1 MKCANCGSEVG
12 DDNKFC
18 PNCGDKMVSSGE
30 ANQTAP
36 VELSKPSEA
45 TVDLAESEKESLLSG
60 GEPIVTPSQP
70 LIDNMSQ
77 TNSDL
82 NMSQTNPDFSSNTQ
96 SGGQTQVNVNAAG
109 NNEQP
114 PKKKSKAPI
123 FIGLGVAL
131 VALIAIIGFAVFA
144 GQNFF
149 KRTFSSATD
158 YYKYVEKKNINNN
171 ANWKSYDAYVKR
183 LSSINSS
190 KYTQNISIELSDDA
204 KELISDLSSEVD
216 LSWFEKLDVDV
227 EFAAKDKNY
236 EMSMNSKVNDKDVV
250 SFKAYADDENFYFT
264 IPDLTDDYIQVS
276 KEYLSDNG
284 FDFDA
289 NMSSYESLPS
299 KDKLK
304 TLTTKY
310 LNTYLKNVS
319 GVKKE
324 RTKLE
329 AAEVSQSVYKLS
341 YTLEDDKIKDML
353 NALAKQAKDDDELK
367 DVIRAFVQLS
377 VASMGSNAKRLGV
390 TADDLMD
397 DYDSSLEE
405 MLESL
410 EDADFDGLTFTM
422 AIYVDDGG
430 NIVGRD
436 INFASDES
444 EIVMKY
450 AFTKKG
456 KDVGILYSYDYDGS
470 SIEFSGK
477 GKLSG
482 TNLSGEFSLVQGN
495 DDDETTLFVVDV
507 EKLNLAKLGD
517 ENQEMALT
525 IKAEDGIGDVYYGM
539 SMLSGY
545 ALKLEENKSKSV
557 ITILDEESPLVTI
570 TGTEKVEATKK
581 ISIPED
587 METYDIEDDGVT
599 EWVETF
605 DTDKFID
612 QLGETDLPQEW
623 VDAIEA
629 SLGFLG
635 N

>member
-158 YYKYVEKKNINNN
+158 YYKYVEKKNVNNN
-171 ANWKSYDAYVKR
+171 NNWKAYDSYVKR
-183 LSSINSS
+183 LSTINSS
-190 KYTQNISIELSDDA
+190 KYTQNLSIELSDDA
-204 KELISDLSSEVD
+204 KDLIETFSGGMDF
-216 LSWFEKLDVDV
+216 SWFEKLDMDM
-227 EFAAKDKNY
+227 EFAAKDNNY
-236 EMSMNSKVNDKDVV
+236 EALVSSKLNDKDLV
-250 SFKAYADDENFYFT
+250 SFKAYADDENFYLT
-264 IPDLTDDYIQVS
+264 IPDLTDEYIKVS
-276 KEYLSDNG
+276 KEYLTDNG

-289 NMSSYESLPS
+289 YMSSYESLPS

-304 TLTTKY
+304 SLTKNY
-310 LNTYLKNVS
+310 LNVYLKNIS
-319 GVKKE
+319 KVKKE
-324 RTKLE
+324 KVKLE
-329 AAEVSQSVYKLS
+329 ASGVTQSAYKLS
-341 YTLEDDKIKDML
+341 YTLEDDKIKEMFK
-353 NALAKQAKDDDELK
+353 ALAQEASNDKEVKG
-367 DVIRAFVQLS
+367 VIRNFAEI
-377 VASMGSNAKRLGV
+377 SMGADSAGLGTTV
-390 TADDLMD
+390 DDIMD
-397 DYDSSLEE
+397 DYDSLLEE
-405 MLESL
+405 MTDSID
-410 EDADFDGLTFTM
+410 DADFDGLTFTM